1 MRIAVFSDSH
11 GNEDNMVRA
20 VERERPS
27 TLDAIVHLGDGWRDA
42 EALLRLYPRIPL
54 EQVPGNCDLGRF
66 EERER
71 VVFFGD
77 CRVLLCHG
85 HTLGVKSSLL
95 RASYEARERGA
106 QALLYGHTHIPHID
120 YHDGLWLV
128 NPGSIGDPKRLGIM
142 GREPLQERFQPLG
155 VGCLGGKPLP
165 ALCKEQGKKP
175 QQCPLDL
182 QLVAGELGAV
192 GIPPSRR
199 QAAACR

>member
-1 MRIAVFSDSH
+1 MKILVFSDSH
-11 GNEDNMVRA
+11 GNEDNMIRA

-42 EALLRLYPRIPL
+42 EALHRLYPRIPL

-66 EERER
+66 EESER

-106 QALLYGHTHIPHID
+106 EQRGLHAQRVPVAEQHAAVAEKDDAARRRCSTGTRTSRTSTTTMGCGSSIPAASATIAAR
-120 YHDGLWLV
+120 
-128 NPGSIGDPKRLGIM
+128 PT
-142 GREPLQERFQPLG
+142 
-155 VGCLGGKPLP
+155 GC
-165 ALCKEQGKKP
+165 
-175 QQCPLDL
+175 
-182 QLVAGELGAV
+182 
-192 GIPPSRR
+192 
-199 QAAACR
+199 

>member
-1 MRIAVFSDSH
+1 MKILLFSDSH
-11 GNEDNMVRA
+11 GNEDNMIRA

-42 EALLRLYPRIPL
+42 EALHRLYPRIPL

-95 RASYEARERGA
+95 RAS
-106 QALLYGHTHIPHID
+106 
-120 YHDGLWLV
+120 
-128 NPGSIGDPKRLGIM
+128 
-142 GREPLQERFQPLG
+142 
-155 VGCLGGKPLP
+155 
-165 ALCKEQGKKP
+165 
-175 QQCPLDL
+175 
-182 QLVAGELGAV
+182 
-192 GIPPSRR
+192 
-199 QAAACR
+199 

>member
-1 MRIAVFSDSH
+1 MKILLFSDSH
-11 GNEDNMVRA
+11 G
-20 VERERPS
+20 
-27 TLDAIVHLGDGWRDA
+27 IVHLGDGWRDA
-42 EALLRLYPRIPL
+42 EALHRLYPRIPL

-128 NPGSIGDPKRLGIM
+128 SIGDHRRPSY
-142 GREPLQERFQPLG
+142 G
-155 VGCLGGKPLP
+155 VLTVEGDKLSP
-165 ALCKEQGKKP
+165 ANFTLE
-175 QQCPLDL
+175 
-182 QLVAGELGAV
+182 
-192 GIPPSRR
+192 
-199 QAAACR
+199 

>member
-1 MRIAVFSDSH
+1 MKILVFSDSH

-42 EALLRLYPRIPL
+42 EALHRLYPRIPL

-95 RASYEARERGA
+95 RASYEARERGST
-106 QALLYGHTHIPHID
+106 GTRTSRTSTTTMGCGSSIPAVSATIAAR
-120 YHDGLWLV
+120 
-128 NPGSIGDPKRLGIM
+128 PT
-142 GREPLQERFQPLG
+142 
-155 VGCLGGKPLP
+155 GC
-165 ALCKEQGKKP
+165 
-175 QQCPLDL
+175 
-182 QLVAGELGAV
+182 
-192 GIPPSRR
+192 
-199 QAAACR
+199 

>member
-1 MRIAVFSDSH
+1 MKILLFSDSH
-11 GNEDNMVRA
+11 GNEDNMIRA

-27 TLDAIVHLGDGWRDA
+27 TLDAIVHLGDGWRRRGGA
-42 EALLRLYPRIPL
+42 ASPVSPHPALTRCRATVTSAALRM
-54 EQVPGNCDLGRF
+54 
-66 EERER
+66 RER

-128 NPGSIGDPKRLGIM
+128 NPGSIGRPSPPVLRGADGRGGQALPRKFYFGIKIN
-142 GREPLQERFQPLG
+142 QEMT
-155 VGCLGGKPLP
+155 LP
-165 ALCKEQGKKP
+165 
-175 QQCPLDL
+175 CP
-182 QLVAGELGAV
+182 
-192 GIPPSRR
+192 PNP
-199 QAAACR
+199 